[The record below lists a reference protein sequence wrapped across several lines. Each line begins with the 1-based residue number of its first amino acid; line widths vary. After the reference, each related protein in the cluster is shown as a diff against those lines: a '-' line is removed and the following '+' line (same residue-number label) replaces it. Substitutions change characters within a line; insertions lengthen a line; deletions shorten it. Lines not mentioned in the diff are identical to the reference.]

1 MNVAGSKVTGVQWGF
16 FNSVNDL
23 DGMQC
28 GYWLILGVNMAY
40 GDVTGCQIGI
50 VNYANTMVK
59 GLQIGLVNVI
69 ANNGWAPVLPIING
83 NF

>member
-1 MNVAGSKVTGVQWGF
+1 MS
-16 FNSVNDL
+16 
-23 DGMQC
+23 
-28 GYWLILGVNMAY
+28 LGVNMAY
-40 GDVTGCQIGI
+40 GNVTGCQIGI
-50 VNYANTMVK
+50 VNDANTMVK